1 MKKVIICSVPMKKDI
16 EKTVYESNDLSIPA
30 SSDPYVYPVNSFLA
44 ETLNADDEITV
55 ILLVKRDDNE
65 YYLAN
70 TEVYKTELDSVCDTV
85 GVRPAY
91 RIIDTAFSEDKD
103 THARL
108 MNLIIDAIENESHII
123 ADITYGPKDLPIVVF
138 STLFFA
144 ENYLRCF
151 IDNILYG
158 QATFIDGKP
167 VNTRI
172 CDMTSL
178 YYLSS
183 ISNTINCNDPEK
195 ARQMIKNLLSI

>member
-1 MKKVIICSVPMKKDI
+1 MKKVIICNVPMKKDV

-30 SSDPYVYPVNSFLA
+30 SSNPYVYPVNSFLS
-44 ETLNADDEITV
+44 ESLDADDEITV
-55 ILLVKRDDNE
+55 ILLVKRDVNNH
-65 YYLAN
+65 YLDN
-70 TEVYKTELDSVCDTV
+70 TEIFKAELNSVCDV
-85 GVRPAY
+85 LGIRPTY

-144 ENYLRCF
+144 ENYLRCL